1 MGSKPLDG
9 STSLSPT
16 PKDVVQEA
24 LSFGVEATLSKQW
37 PKPTCLLP
45 WKRSSVKKGF
55 SVTLKQAA
63 ILVPD

>member
-1 MGSKPLDG
+1 MRSKPLDG

-24 LSFGVEATLSKQW
+24 LGFRVEATLSMAEGD
-37 PKPTCLLP
+37 LLTAVEDGLSVGL
-45 WKRSSVKKGF
+45 KR
-55 SVTLKQAA
+55 AA

>member
-45 WKRSSVKKGF
+45 WKLSLVGKNLSAA
-55 SVTLKQAA
+55 LKQAA

>member
-16 PKDVVQEA
+16 PKDAVQEA
-24 LSFGVEATLSKQW
+24 LGFRRGGYVVKTMAEGDLLTGVENGLS
-37 PKPTCLLP
+37 
-45 WKRSSVKKGF
+45 VA
-55 SVTLKQAA
+55 LKQAA

>member
-9 STSLSPT
+9 STSLSLT
-16 PKDVVQEA
+16 PKDVVHEA

-45 WKRSSVKKGF
+45 WKLS
-55 SVTLKQAA
+55 
-63 ILVPD
+63 LVEKTCQQHLSKLQF